1 MVEVKLLL
9 MKTTVAVK
17 KIGGMRKKEGR
28 YHSLRYQGTFNE
40 DNGGGAK
47 GRRGV
52 GKGEAV
58 PLSTSLAVLPHT
70 LPTGAATKNFQ
81 NNLAV

>member
-1 MVEVKLLL
+1 
-9 MKTTVAVK
+9 
-17 KIGGMRKKEGR
+17 MRKKEER

-47 GRRGV
+47 DRKGV

-58 PLSTSLAVLPHT
+58 PLSTSLTVLPHT
-70 LPTGAATKNFQ
+70 LPTDAATKNFQ
-81 NNLAV
+81 NNLAVSQNQFSF